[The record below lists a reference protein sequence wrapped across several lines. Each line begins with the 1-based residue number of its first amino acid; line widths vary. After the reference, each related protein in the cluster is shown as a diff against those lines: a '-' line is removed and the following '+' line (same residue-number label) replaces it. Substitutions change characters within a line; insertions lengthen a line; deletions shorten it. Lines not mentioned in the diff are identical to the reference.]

1 MLQHGR
7 GSTER
12 AKWELNPICNSLH
25 AIRVGE
31 FIDIRLKTSKKD
43 LAADGQQNW
52 YSEVHENPV
61 GVVATLGII
70 ATGAKVAFLIGLILL
85 IMVIIS
91 IGAQMA
97 VATIVTERKEQTLP
111 FVMSLPISYRE
122 YTASKIWGNLI
133 IFLVPWV
140 TMVLSSFGLLLW
152 SPSSRGLLPYTA
164 IMSTEILLSTY
175 LILAVALITESQGWT
190 VAAIMVGN
198 LAVNGL
204 GMSSP
209 TSAASRRECGVP
221 RFNGAG
227 QPRRC
232 CWRNS
237 PQSFCCWGLLL
248 LLSWLVVRYFSL
260 KMRLIPLF

>member
-1 MLQHGR
+1 MNYAMVRRLIWKDWYLQR
-7 GSTER
+7 WAILGS
-12 AKWELNPICNSLH
+12 L
-25 AIRVGE
+25 
-31 FIDIRLKTSKKD
+31 
-43 LAADGQQNW
+43 
-52 YSEVHENPV
+52 V

-70 ATGAKVAFLIGLILL
+70 ATGPKVAFLIGLILL

-140 TMVLSSFGLLLW
+140 TMVLGSFGLLLL

-164 IMSTEILLSTY
+164 IMSTEILLSTC

-190 VAAIMVGN
+190 VVAIMVGN
-198 LAVNGL
+198 LAVNGI
-204 GMSSP
+204 GYVVAHIPGIAKEMWGS
-209 TSAASRRECGVP
+209 TIQWTGAAS
-221 RFNGAG
+221 A
-227 QPRRC
+227 
-232 CWRNS
+232 
-237 PQSFCCWGLLL
+237 LLL
-248 LLSWLVVRYFSL
+248 AEFAIVVLLLGVTFLVQSKKKDFL
-260 KMRLIPLF
+260 

>member
-1 MLQHGR
+1 MNYAMVRRLIWKDWYLQR
-7 GSTER
+7 WAILGS
-12 AKWELNPICNSLH
+12 L
-25 AIRVGE
+25 
-31 FIDIRLKTSKKD
+31 
-43 LAADGQQNW
+43 
-52 YSEVHENPV
+52 V

-140 TMVLSSFGLLLW
+140 TMVLGSFWLLLL

-164 IMSTEILLSTY
+164 IMSTEILLSTC

-190 VAAIMVGN
+190 VVAIMVGN
-198 LAVNGL
+198 LAVNGI
-204 GMSSP
+204 GYVVAHIPGIAKEMWGSTIQWSG
-209 TSAASRRECGVP
+209 AAS
-221 RFNGAG
+221 A
-227 QPRRC
+227 
-232 CWRNS
+232 
-237 PQSFCCWGLLL
+237 LLL
-248 LLSWLVVRYFSL
+248 AEFAIVVLLLGVTFLVQSKKKDFL
-260 KMRLIPLF
+260 

>member
-1 MLQHGR
+1 MNYAMVRRLIWKDWYLQR
-7 GSTER
+7 WAILGS
-12 AKWELNPICNSLH
+12 L
-25 AIRVGE
+25 
-31 FIDIRLKTSKKD
+31 
-43 LAADGQQNW
+43 
-52 YSEVHENPV
+52 V

-140 TMVLSSFGLLLW
+140 TMVLGSFGLLLL

-164 IMSTEILLSTY
+164 IMSTEILLSTC

-190 VAAIMVGN
+190 VVAIMVGN
-198 LAVNGL
+198 LAVNGI
-204 GMSSP
+204 GYVVAHIPGIAKEMWGS
-209 TSAASRRECGVP
+209 TIQWTGAAS
-221 RFNGAG
+221 A
-227 QPRRC
+227 
-232 CWRNS
+232 
-237 PQSFCCWGLLL
+237 LLL
-248 LLSWLVVRYFSL
+248 AEFAIVVLLLGVTFLVQSKKKDFL
-260 KMRLIPLF
+260 

>member
-1 MLQHGR
+1 MNYAMVRRLIWKDWYLQR
-7 GSTER
+7 WAILGS
-12 AKWELNPICNSLH
+12 L
-25 AIRVGE
+25 
-31 FIDIRLKTSKKD
+31 
-43 LAADGQQNW
+43 
-52 YSEVHENPV
+52 V

-140 TMVLSSFGLLLW
+140 TMVLGSFGLLLL

-164 IMSTEILLSTY
+164 IMSTEILLSTC

-190 VAAIMVGN
+190 VVAIMVGN
-198 LAVNGL
+198 LAVNGI
-204 GMSSP
+204 GYVVAHIPGIAKEMWGSTIQWSG
-209 TSAASRRECGVP
+209 AAS
-221 RFNGAG
+221 A
-227 QPRRC
+227 
-232 CWRNS
+232 
-237 PQSFCCWGLLL
+237 LLL
-248 LLSWLVVRYFSL
+248 AEFAIVVLLLGVTFLVQSKKKDFL
-260 KMRLIPLF
+260 